1 MFVFMVFK
9 INFIVWPIIT
19 GLVLYIKDLQTSQ
32 LKLVCQFEQSLF
44 PPHITYM
51 YIPTQIQEILSS
63 QCACIV
69 KLKNPT
75 HKIFKAQYS
84 VLVIQVCY

>member
-32 LKLVCQFEQSLF
+32 LKLVGQFEQSLLQIYTEPIYPLKCKKFF
-44 PPHITYM
+44 PVNVHAW
-51 YIPTQIQEILSS
+51 S
-63 QCACIV
+63 
-69 KLKNPT
+69 N
-75 HKIFKAQYS
+75 
-84 VLVIQVCY
+84 

>member
-32 LKLVCQFEQSLF
+32 LKLVGQFE
-44 PPHITYM
+44 
-51 YIPTQIQEILSS
+51 
-63 QCACIV
+63 
-69 KLKNPT
+69 
-75 HKIFKAQYS
+75 
-84 VLVIQVCY
+84 